1 MKKLFGGK
9 SSKDKKPAGSSTPPT
24 PAHAQ
29 VQSPSHHQQ
38 RPTNGQPP
46 SASGGAAA
54 QPAPTAMVFTSLAS
68 AGPPA
73 TSQGGGMP
81 PQPHHSHL
89 NGTNGYGGG
98 GGGYPPVSTPGSGY
112 SYNQHQPYPGMP
124 QPHVHG
130 PPGGIVPPPSSN
142 PMYPPVRPIPPP
154 SSNTYQSQP
163 YNPNYAP
170 GSGAA
175 VSNHQQQQQQPFGG
189 LHQPSQQQHGVR
201 ANGSRLTGDPKEDY
215 PIVMAIDF
223 GTTFTG
229 CAFAFRK
236 DPEIQEIITWP
247 KQAYQYPKVP
257 TISLYKVDSP
267 EFLDWGYPARAVMM
281 TPNAKKHLLLSKF
294 KLQLDDQQENIEP
307 LPLGIRPL
315 DAISDYLGKF
325 HSHVVKEAMKNFGS
339 TYDQSHIQYCLTV
352 PAMWSDRAK
361 HVMRQAAIRAGL
373 IKEDDPAHRLIIVS
387 EPEAAAM
394 YCQSKGDQ
402 FNLQKHDRFLI
413 CDAGGGT
420 VDLIVFEVVDVNPET
435 GIRSLREVTR
445 GHGASCGSAFLDA
458 NMEKLLREKFQKYPL
473 TPMGWGTI
481 MDTFV
486 NQTKPIFPGTDPEM
500 YLQVPNIPNL
510 PDANDLD
517 IGLEDGM
524 LKLMV
529 SELHERVFDPV
540 VKDVLDLIEYQL
552 SQTHCEAIFMV
563 GGFGSSRYLFDR
575 VTAKFA
581 TAGRQVRVPPR
592 AELAVVRG
600 AVTYGLHQG
609 SIISRVARRWYGVD
623 SAMDFVPGVDPEEK
637 KTLSRDGTVRCKDRF
652 SVYIT
657 PGQSVALGECVT
669 KKYMT
674 WCYPRPLD
682 CPLYVSDSEQE
693 PRYVDEPSV
702 KKLGDFQ
709 IPMPDIPGMMPGAE
723 VLVEVKMHFGETEVR
738 AEALVL
744 GQTVTAVC
752 QWIG

>member
-1 MKKLFGGK
+1 MKKFFGTK
-9 SSKDKKPAGSSTPPT
+9 SSKDKHSNGAGGSPSAPPSSQSQQHSARPSNGHGHAPPSSSPGSS
-24 PAHAQ
+24 
-29 VQSPSHHQQ
+29 
-38 RPTNGQPP
+38 
-46 SASGGAAA
+46 
-54 QPAPTAMVFTSLAS
+54 QPAPTSMVFTSLAS
-68 AGPPA
+68 QAASPALPPA
-73 TSQGGGMP
+73 ATSNGANG
-81 PQPHHSHL
+81 SH
-89 NGTNGYGGG
+89 GGYGGG
-98 GGGYPPVSTPGSGY
+98 YPQASTAPSSSGY
-112 SYNQHQPYPGMP
+112 GYNQQQQQQQQQFPTMP
-124 QPHVHG
+124 QSNHLQQQHQ
-130 PPGGIVPPPSSN
+130 GGILPPPSSN
-142 PMYPPVRPIPPP
+142 VLYPPLRQQPIPPP
-154 SSNTYQSQP
+154 STTPYQSQP
-163 YNPNYAP
+163 YTP
-170 GSGAA
+170 GYMSATTA
-175 VSNHQQQQQQPFGG
+175 QQQQPQSN
-189 LHQPSQQQHGVR
+189 LHYQQPGMTR
-201 ANGSRLTGDPKEDY
+201 ANGTKLTGDPKEDY

-257 TISLYKVDSP
+257 TISLYKLDSP

-294 KLQLDDQQENIEP
+294 KLQLDDQQEYIEP
-307 LPLGIRPL
+307 LPLGIKPL
-315 DAISDYLGKF
+315 DAISDYLNKF
-325 HSHVVKEAMKNFGS
+325 HAHVVKEAMKNFGS

-361 HVMRQAAIRAGL
+361 HVMRLAAVRAGMVR
-373 IKEDDPAHRLIIVS
+373 EEDPAHRLIIVS

-473 TPMGWGTI
+473 TPMGWGTL

-510 PDANDLD
+510 PDANDLE

-552 SQTHCEAIFMV
+552 QQTHCEAIFLV

-581 TAGRQVRVPPR
+581 TSGRQVRVPPR

-609 SIISRVARRWYGVD
+609 SIVSRVARRWYGVD
-623 SAMDFVPGVDPEEK
+623 SAMDFVQGVDPEEK

-709 IPMPDIPGMMPGAE
+709 IPMPEIPGMMPGAE

>member
-1 MKKLFGGK
+1 MKKFFGSK
-9 SSKDKKPAGSSTPPT
+9 STKDKKPNGSGTTPPT
-24 PAHAQ
+24 PPHPLPHQ
-29 VQSPSHHQQ
+29 HQQ
-38 RPTNGQPP
+38 QP
-46 SASGGAAA
+46 SASRPANGQTPP
-54 QPAPTAMVFTSLAS
+54 QPAPTSIQFTSLS
-68 AGPPA
+68 AAAAAPPSA
-73 TSQGGGMP
+73 HQ
-81 PQPHHSHL
+81 
-89 NGTNGYGGG
+89 NGTHAAAY
-98 GGGYPPVSTPGSGY
+98 GGGYPPVSGAGGY
-112 SYNQHQPYPGMP
+112 PAVSAPPSSSAYGYNQQQQQQYPGIP
-124 QPHVHG
+124 QPHSHQQQQQQ
-130 PPGGIVPPPSSN
+130 GIPPPPSSSN
-142 PMYPPVRPIPPP
+142 AMYPPVRPQPNLPVPSP
-154 SSNTYQSQP
+154 SSNTAYQSQP
-163 YNPNYAP
+163 YNPGYMASP
-170 GSGAA
+170 A
-175 VSNHQQQQQQPFGG
+175 QQQQQKP
-189 LHQPSQQQHGVR
+189 
-201 ANGSRLTGDPKEDY
+201 NGSRLTGDPKEDY

-257 TISLYKVDSP
+257 TISLYKLDSP
-267 EFLDWGYPARAVMM
+267 DFLDWGYPARAVMM

-294 KLQLDDQQENIEP
+294 KLQLDDQQEHIEP
-307 LPLGIRPL
+307 LPLGIKPL

-361 HVMRQAAIRAGL
+361 HVMRLAAVRAGM
-373 IKEDDPAHRLIIVS
+373 IKEEDPAHRLIIVS

-552 SQTHCEAIFMV
+552 QQTHCEAIFLV

-581 TAGRQVRVPPR
+581 TSGRQVRVPPR

-682 CPLYVSDSEQE
+682 CPLYVSDSQEE

>member
-1 MKKLFGGK
+1 MMRLFK
-9 SSKDKKPAGSSTPPT
+9 SKDKDKKQNGHYPSSSVSSTT
-24 PAHAQ
+24 SLQ
-29 VQSPSHHQQ
+29 QQQQQQQQ
-38 RPTNGQPP
+38 RPPVATPASQSPP
-46 SASGGAAA
+46 T
-54 QPAPTAMVFTSLAS
+54 PAPTAMHFTSLAS
-68 AGPPA
+68 QVPA
-73 TSQGGGMP
+73 TPSPPPTTSASNGHAPYGG
-81 PQPHHSHL
+81 
-89 NGTNGYGGG
+89 NGYPSSQP
-98 GGGYPPVSTPGSGY
+98 YHHQ
-112 SYNQHQPYPGMP
+112 QHQHQQLHQQHFPMP
-124 QPHVHG
+124 MAHHQQH
-130 PPGGIVPPPSSN
+130 
-142 PMYPPVRPIPPP
+142 IPPP
-154 SSNTYQSQP
+154 SSTGYPSRPYQSQVPLPPSNGNNP
-163 YNPNYAP
+163 YNANPYM
-170 GSGAA
+170 GAA
-175 VSNHQQQQQQPFGG
+175 ALPAQQGG
-189 LHQPSQQQHGVR
+189 QAR

-257 TISLYKVDSP
+257 TISLYKLDSP
-267 EFLDWGYPARAVMM
+267 DFLDWGYPARAVMM

-294 KLQLDDQQENIEP
+294 KLQLDDQQEHIEP
-307 LPLGIRPL
+307 LPQGIQPL

-361 HVMRQAAIRAGL
+361 HVMRLAAVRAGM
-373 IKEDDPAHRLIIVS
+373 IKEEDPAHRLIIVS

-540 VKDVLDLIEYQL
+540 VKDVLDLIERQL
-552 SQTHCEAIFMV
+552 QQTHCEAIFLV

-581 TAGRQVRVPPR
+581 TSGRQVRVPPR

-609 SIISRVARRWYGVD
+609 SIISRIARRWYGVD
-623 SAMDFVPGVDPEEK
+623 SAMDFEPGVDPEEK
-637 KTLSRDGTVRCKDRF
+637 RTLSRDGTVRCKDRF
-652 SVYIT
+652 SVYIK

-682 CPLYVSDSEQE
+682 CPLFVSDSVEE
-693 PRYVDEPSV
+693 PRYVDDHSV

-709 IPMPDIPGMMPGAE
+709 IPMPDIPGMMPGQE
-723 VLVEVKMHFGETEVR
+723 VLVEVKMHFGETEIR

-752 QWIG
+752 QWVG

>member
-1 MKKLFGGK
+1 MRLFK
-9 SSKDKKPAGSSTPPT
+9 SKDKDKKQNGHYPSSSVSSTT
-24 PAHAQ
+24 SLQ
-29 VQSPSHHQQ
+29 QQQQQQQ
-38 RPTNGQPP
+38 RPPVAT
-46 SASGGAAA
+46 SAS
-54 QPAPTAMVFTSLAS
+54 QSTPTPAPTAMHFTSLAS
-68 AGPPA
+68 QVPANPSPPPT
-73 TSQGGGMP
+73 TSASNGHAPYGG
-81 PQPHHSHL
+81 
-89 NGTNGYGGG
+89 NGYPSSQP
-98 GGGYPPVSTPGSGY
+98 YHHQ
-112 SYNQHQPYPGMP
+112 QHQHQQQHHQQHFPMP
-124 QPHVHG
+124 MAHHQQH
-130 PPGGIVPPPSSN
+130 
-142 PMYPPVRPIPPP
+142 IPPP
-154 SSNTYQSQP
+154 SSTGYPSRPYQSQVPLPPSNGNNP
-163 YNPNYAP
+163 YNANPYM
-170 GSGAA
+170 GAA
-175 VSNHQQQQQQPFGG
+175 ALPAQQGG
-189 LHQPSQQQHGVR
+189 QAR

-257 TISLYKVDSP
+257 TISLYKLDSP
-267 EFLDWGYPARAVMM
+267 DFLDWGYPARAVMM

-294 KLQLDDQQENIEP
+294 KLQLDDQQEHIEP
-307 LPLGIRPL
+307 LPQGIQPL

-361 HVMRQAAIRAGL
+361 HVMRLAAVRAGM
-373 IKEDDPAHRLIIVS
+373 IKEEDPAHRLIIVS

-540 VKDVLDLIEYQL
+540 VKDVLDLIERQL
-552 SQTHCEAIFMV
+552 QQTHCEAIFLV

-575 VTAKFA
+575 VTAQFA
-581 TAGRQVRVPPR
+581 TSGRQVRVPPR

-609 SIISRVARRWYGVD
+609 SIISRIARRWYGVD
-623 SAMDFVPGVDPEEK
+623 SAMDFEPGVDPEEK
-637 KTLSRDGTVRCKDRF
+637 RTLSRDGTVRCKDRF
-652 SVYIT
+652 SVYIK

-682 CPLYVSDSEQE
+682 CPLFVSDSVEE
-693 PRYVDEPSV
+693 PRYVDDHSV

-709 IPMPDIPGMMPGAE
+709 IPMPDVPGMMPGQE
-723 VLVEVKMHFGETEVR
+723 VLVEVKMHFGETEIR

-752 QWIG
+752 QWVG